1 MKFTEGYWE
10 KNERANAQYAAQ
22 AFVVEEIENG
32 MRVTA
37 PLHMITDRS
46 GALDVGTITTEFT
59 ADRKDIISVR
69 SYHFE
74 GYEKREPRFDL
85 LKDRQNAVVEITE
98 EEAVMTAGRMTVRVN
113 RRDFLI
119 SFEAE
124 GKLLTSCGFR
134 NLGYMQYDRKLLTK
148 LPEENYMAGDYQPY
162 MLTELSLAPG
172 ECVYGLGERFTAF
185 VKNGQVVDC
194 WNEDGGT
201 ASQIAYKNIP
211 FYVTNRHYGVFADHS
226 DNVSFEVA
234 SEKVE
239 SVGFSVKGEEIRY
252 HIIYG
257 DDIKDVLVHYTD
269 LTGKPALPPAWSFG
283 LWLSTSF
290 TTNYD
295 EDTVSSFIQGMED
308 RDLPLDVFHFD
319 CFWMKEFHWCDFEWD
334 SRIFPDVEGMLK
346 RYKEKGLRICV
357 WINPYIAQGTK
368 FFREGRENG
377 YLLKRADGKGI
388 WQADNWQPGMGL
400 VDFTNPEAVKWYTAK
415 LKALLDMGVDCFK
428 TDFGERIPVDVEYFD
443 GSDPWGMH
451 NYYTNLYNT
460 AVFELLKKEKG
471 EGEAVLFARSATAGG
486 QQFPVHWGGDCS
498 ASYQSMAESLRGG
511 LSFTLSGF
519 SFWSHDIGGFEMTA
533 SPDVYKRWLQFGLL
547 STHSRLH
554 GSKSYRVPWLFDD
567 EAVEVCRK
575 FTKLKLR
582 LMPYIYQMAVLSHQS
597 GIPSMRAMV
606 MEFENEPAVKYLDM
620 QYMLGDSILVA
631 PVFSADGSV
640 EYYLPKGTW
649 THLLSGETKNGGTW
663 YQETYDFLSLPLF
676 VRENTLLPVGENEK
690 TADYEFA
697 KNVQI
702 HVFELQEGKE
712 AVCNVP
718 DQKGNIS
725 LTVKGIRTGNQI
737 ILTATKIEE
746 MSYVLRNI
754 REVKKVE
761 GAEIKEITE
770 QGIVLVP
777 KSTQIQIVG
786 D

>member
-22 AFVVEEIENG
+22 AFAVEEIENG

-37 PLHMITDRS
+37 PLRVISDRS

-59 ADRKDIISVR
+59 AVRKDIISVR

-74 GYEKREPRFDL
+74 GYEKREPRFELNREMQD
-85 LKDRQNAVVEITE
+85 VSVEITE
-98 EEAVMTAGRMTVRVN
+98 DEAVMTAGRMTVRVN
-113 RRDFLI
+113 RQDFLI
-119 SFEAE
+119 SFEAD
-124 GKLLTSCGFR
+124 GKLLTSCGFH
-134 NLGYMQYDRKLLTK
+134 NLGYMQYDRKHLTK
-148 LPEENYMAGDYQPY
+148 FPEENYMAADYQPY
-162 MLTELSLAPG
+162 MMTELSLAPG

-211 FYVTNRHYGVFADHS
+211 FYVTNKHYGVFVDHS
-226 DNVSFEVA
+226 DHVAFEVA

-239 SVGFSVKGEEIRY
+239 AVGFSVKGEEIRY
-252 HIIYG
+252 NLIYG

-290 TTNYD
+290 TTSYD
-295 EDTVSSFIQGMED
+295 EETVSSFIQGMED

-346 RYKEKGLRICV
+346 RYKEKGLKICV

-368 FFREGRENG
+368 FFREGLKNG

-388 WQADNWQPGMGL
+388 RQVDNWQPGMGL

-415 LKALLDMGVDCFK
+415 LKTLLDMGVDCFK

-498 ASYQSMAESLRGG
+498 ATYQSMAESLRGG

-519 SFWSHDIGGFEMTA
+519 SFWSHDIGGFELTA

-567 EAVEVCRK
+567 EAVEVCRR

-606 MEFENEPAVKYLDM
+606 MEFENDPAVKYLDM

-631 PVFSADGSV
+631 PIFSSDGSV

-649 THLLSGETKNGGTW
+649 THLLTGETKEGGAW
-663 YQETYDFLSLPLF
+663 YKETYDFLSLPLF
-676 VRENTLLPVGENEK
+676 VRENTLLPVGANEQ

-702 HVFELQEGKE
+702 QVFELQEEKE
-712 AVCNVP
+712 AVCHVP
-718 DQKGNIS
+718 DREGRTS
-725 LTVKGIRTGNQI
+725 LTVSGTRTGNRI
-737 ILTATKIEE
+737 ILKTSKVEE
-746 MSYVLRNI
+746 MSYLLRNMK
-754 REVKKVE
+754 EVKQVS

-770 QGIVLVP
+770 QGVILIPAAHEVTIEL
-777 KSTQIQIVG
+777 
-786 D
+786 